1 MEVIKINKIF
11 KKSWKEH
18 ILVERRFYFHF
29 ASMDALVFHL
39 IRNKISFEI
48 SECFLQKKNK
58 TKQKQLPAQSI
69 NDTLYYPFTILQCD
83 CIKASADP
91 SLTGKKELCF
101 KVGEFSLHTI

>member
-1 MEVIKINKIF
+1 
-11 KKSWKEH
+11 
-18 ILVERRFYFHF
+18 
-29 ASMDALVFHL
+29 MDALVFHL

>member
-29 ASMDALVFHL
+29 ASVDALVFHL

-48 SECFLQKKNK
+48 SECFLQKKKK

>member
-29 ASMDALVFHL
+29 ASVDALVFHL

-48 SECFLQKKNK
+48 SECFLQKKKNQNK
-58 TKQKQLPAQSI
+58 SNCLHSLLMTHYI
-69 NDTLYYPFTILQCD
+69 I
-83 CIKASADP
+83 P
-91 SLTGKKELCF
+91 SQFFNVTA
-101 KVGEFSLHTI
+101 